1 MRVHAHTPIKIKEG
15 LKKNLRLVEIC
26 FSSSFTE
33 VCLSVGSASASY
45 FGKRFSS
52 GVCHVNNQSHQT
64 ILNPVVDSYN
74 VEFNALVF

>member
-1 MRVHAHTPIKIKEG
+1 MCACTHTNKNKTKS
-15 LKKNLRLVEIC
+15 KKNLRLVEIC

-45 FGKRFSS
+45 FGRFSS
-52 GVCHVNNQSHQT
+52 GVCHVNNKSHQT

>member
-33 VCLSVGSASASY
+33 VCLSVGSASAS
-45 FGKRFSS
+45 
-52 GVCHVNNQSHQT
+52 
-64 ILNPVVDSYN
+64 ILKKGFPLGSVM
-74 VEFNALVF
+74 